1 MKEEAVEDHAE
12 AEAEEVDACVGEVP
26 EQAVVPLDEAKAGP
40 PTSGMDVTSEAKEQ
54 EMHGTDA
61 QCPGVST

>member
-1 MKEEAVEDHAE
+1 M
-12 AEAEEVDACVGEVP
+12 
-26 EQAVVPLDEAKAGP
+26 PLNEAKARP
-40 PTSGMDVTSEAKEQ
+40 PTSGMDVMSEAKEQ